1 MTEKSTDADKFRS
14 KPCVVDHASLPG
26 GSAAP
31 VDPRPKHDE
40 ASNEAVIETF
50 GVPKKKGARKR
61 RNPHVV
67 SFRTRVYGLL
77 LDRSEEEELSPSQSA
92 KKIVEN
98 HLTGWKRRKPVRPP
112 KPKADVEVL
121 RRYLG
126 HLGKI
131 GNNLNQLA
139 RFANT
144 ERSLPHIE
152 ALREATK
159 AIREAVR
166 ACQKAIV
173 R

>member
-14 KPCVVDHASLPG
+14 KPCVVDHAGLQG
-26 GSAAP
+26 GSATP
-31 VDPRPKHDE
+31 VDPRPEDYE
-40 ASNEAVIETF
+40 ASNRPVIETSS
-50 GVPKKKGARKR
+50 VPKVKGDRKR

-67 SFRTRVYGLL
+67 SFRTRAYGLL
-77 LDRSEEEELSPSQSA
+77 LDRSEEEGLSPSQSA

-112 KPKADVEVL
+112 KPKAEIEAL

-131 GNNLNQLA
+131 GSNLNQLT
-139 RFANT
+139 RRANT
-144 ERSLPHIE
+144 EGSLPHIQ
-152 ALREATK
+152 ALQDVTK
-159 AIREAVR
+159 ELREAVR